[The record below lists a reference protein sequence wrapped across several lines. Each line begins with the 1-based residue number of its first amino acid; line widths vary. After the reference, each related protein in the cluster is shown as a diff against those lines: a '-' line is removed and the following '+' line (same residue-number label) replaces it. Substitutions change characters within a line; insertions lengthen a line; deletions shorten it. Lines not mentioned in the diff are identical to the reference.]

1 MSWISLLCG
10 QCAMLILVAGSV
22 RGNRVF
28 WHNRLMDGQRLILK
42 SCATIG
48 LLLSFA
54 LQVSSDDPPA
64 LTIIEWVLLL
74 GPETMIAALACS
86 LWERKPRS

>member
-1 MSWISLLCG
+1 MSWISPLCG

-28 WHNRLMDGQRLILK
+28 WQNRLMDGQRLILK

-48 LLLSFA
+48 LVLSFA
-54 LQVSSDDPPA
+54 LQLSSDGPPVLA
-64 LTIIEWVLLL
+64 VIEWVLLL
-74 GPETMIAALACS
+74 GPETMIAAFACS
-86 LWERKPRS
+86 LWERKSRS

>member
-10 QCAMLILVAGSV
+10 QCAMLFLVAGSI

-28 WHNRLMDGQRLILK
+28 WQNRLMDEQRFILK
-42 SCATIG
+42 SCAAAG
-48 LLLSFA
+48 LVLSFA
-54 LQVSSDDPPA
+54 LQVSSDGPPA